1 MYTLLLTLTT
11 LLAILHRY
19 RILGRRPKDLPPG
32 PPTLPFLGNL
42 HQIPAAKAWH
52 QFKAWADEYGP
63 IYSLMLGP
71 STVMIVL
78 SSDEAVKELLD
89 RRSGNFSSRPP
100 LYIGQM
106 ISGWMRML
114 LMEYGKTWRYMRS
127 LVHDHLN
134 IKASISYV
142 PYQDLENRQ
151 MLLGFLDSP
160 ARWVDHM
167 RRYTNALTTQ
177 MVFGF
182 RTVSIDDE
190 NMHTL
195 FECVEDWATTF
206 GTVQAQLLDI
216 FPVLQR
222 LPDILVPVKRKAKA
236 LHAKELELYLV
247 HWNKLKRDV
256 EKGTA
261 NPCFAA
267 DVALAQAKAHSKN
280 GETLTDAQA
289 SYLLGSL
296 HEAGSDTTWSTLI
309 GFIQALLLFP
319 DVARTA
325 QAEIDRVCGDRLPTM
340 EDEPHMQYIRGC
352 VKESLRWMPTPIL
365 GMVRSPMKEDM
376 YMGYRIPKGATVMM
390 NVWALHNNEEHFPK
404 PRVFDPS
411 RYAHDTQSAFEAAHA
426 ADFAQRDH
434 YTFGAGR
441 RSCQGMHIAERSL
454 FLAYARLL
462 WAFDFTPT
470 KDFTGKPILP
480 DADNLTDGV
489 LVRPEEFP
497 VQITPRSAEKAEA
510 VRREWA
516 RVEGKLDEGG
526 QWRRVPQGMFSK
538 EYVPL
543 VG

>member
-1 MYTLLLTLTT
+1 MYTILLSLAALLTL
-11 LLAILHRY
+11 LYRY
-19 RILGRRPKDLPPG
+19 RNAGRRPKDLPPG
-32 PPTLPFLGNL
+32 PPTIPFLGNL
-42 HQIPAAKAWH
+42 HQIPATKAWH

-78 SSDEAVKELLD
+78 SSDEVVKELLD
-89 RRSGNFSSRPP
+89 RRSGNYSSRPP

-114 LMEYGKTWRYMRS
+114 LMEYGKTWRFMRS

-134 IKASISYV
+134 VKASISYV

-151 MLLGFLDSP
+151 MLLGFLESP
-160 ARWVDHM
+160 GRWVDHI

-222 LPDILVPVKRKAKA
+222 LPDFLVPVKRKAKA
-236 LHAKELELYLV
+236 LHAKELKLYLL
-247 HWNKLKRDV
+247 HWNALKRD
-256 EKGTA
+256 
-261 NPCFAA
+261 PCFAA
-267 DVALAQAKAHSKN
+267 DVALAQAKAHSD
-280 GETLTDAQA
+280 ETLTDAQA

-296 HEAGSDTTWSTLI
+296 HEAGSDTTWSTLL

-319 DVARTA
+319 SVALTA
-325 QAEIDRVCGDRLPTM
+325 QAEIDRLCGDRLPTM
-340 EDEPHMQYIRGC
+340 DDEPHMQYIRGC

-365 GMVRSPMKEDM
+365 GMVRSPVREDV
-376 YMGYRIPKGATVMM
+376 YEGYRIPKGATVVM
-390 NVWALHNNEEHFPK
+390 NVWALHNNDSRFPN
-404 PRVFDPS
+404 PRAFDPS
-411 RYAHDTQSAFEAAHA
+411 RYAHDTHSAFEAAHA
-426 ADFAQRDH
+426 ADFAKRDH

-454 FLAYARLL
+454 FLAIARLL
-462 WAFDFTPT
+462 WAFDFRMA
-470 KDFTGKPILP
+470 KDDAGNDIVP
-480 DADNLTDGV
+480 DADALTDGV
-489 LVRPEEFP
+489 LVRPEGFP
-497 VQITPRSAEKAEA
+497 VVITPRSEEKAEA

-516 RVEGKLDEGG
+516 RVEGKLDERG
-526 QWRRVPQGMFSK
+526 QWMRVPEGMFSK